1 MSSRREVLIRIL
13 ALLQKKPLIKSK
25 KSHIKM
31 LKTALFDCAINKK
44 CCSVDGGRGICP
56 LFSSPP
62 RGIWQLKSPHPREF
76 AIQGQ
81 KNANARGSVRGGGL
95 GAGGIDWCI
104 KHVNFFFTVSSL
116 AGCISLG
123 FTNIKYCKNGRMNES
138 RWKRTP
144 PKKQRL
150 II

>member
-1 MSSRREVLIRIL
+1 
-13 ALLQKKPLIKSK
+13 
-25 KSHIKM
+25 M

-44 CCSVDGGRGICP
+44 CCSVDGGWGICP

-81 KNANARGSVRGGGL
+81 KNANARGSARGGEGL

-104 KHVNFFFTVSSL
+104 KHVNFF
-116 AGCISLG
+116 
-123 FTNIKYCKNGRMNES
+123 S
-138 RWKRTP
+138 RFH
-144 PKKQRL
+144 L
-150 II
+150 